1 MNDLSRVGA
10 YVKRTDPAMYR
21 RITSIVGCRKN
32 NAVGAY
38 VELVDPDMF
47 DRIAARD
54 PRVESVSMTA
64 RWAVSHAS
72 Y

>member
-1 MNDLSRVGA
+1 MSDLSRVGA

-38 VELVDPDMF
+38 VEIVDPDMF
-47 DRIAARD
+47 DRIIAHR
-54 PRVESVSMTA
+54 
-64 RWAVSHAS
+64 AVS
-72 Y
+72 